1 MQSFFDRKKGKC
13 QSMENEFKSNKENV
27 ANYHTGEQTAM
38 VDLETIQ
45 AMNEARHGKHGDTP
59 EAI

>member
-1 MQSFFDRKKGKC
+1 
-13 QSMENEFKSNKENV
+13 MENEFKSNKENV

-38 VDLETIQ
+38 VDLETIK
-45 AMNEARHGKHGDTP
+45 AMNEARHGKYGNIP